1 MVKSIRSGFAGAV
14 ACACLVSVRAHPA
27 AAAGD
32 PRPPLSDF
40 ISLSNLNEWA
50 ARIGLV
56 FVRSAVGLTYQEI
69 TNDPYANRTS
79 VSGVVIQPPLPWDK
93 GRNCLIHA
101 ERLSIASSE
110 LGDWDR
116 IRLQAELTGAL
127 VPLAC
132 LPPEVAGTAAIAE
145 IPELVI
151 DRLFLTVDYR
161 LNSSALR
168 ADVHLTMPDL
178 AAVTANADV
187 AYFAV
192 QEDGPEPVIMDI
204 SHVSLAVENLGLWE
218 KAKKMM
224 PPEMTKPDSAAGI
237 VQGGLTEMLGSL
249 NPPGQPG
256 VPLALTPAQA
266 EFVAAAATQARAFA
280 ANGGAV
286 VVETQLDR
294 PVRFSERMADD
305 PAQLFAVLNPRVGSR
320 LAAHDQ
326 VLGAA
331 LLTAGLNNPASLS
344 DEDKLRVGQALVSGN
359 GAPRSPADGE
369 ALLKPLADNGNSAA
383 ALALAES
390 LRSSD
395 AEAAY
400 GYALLAGVNGADG
413 APGVMDRLEQDLTTP
428 RVLTIQADELI
439 AVGAMAS
446 PHDFVPLAD
455 VRSRALA
462 HLRGRSA
469 VRSYARAYYW
479 ALLGKAAGDQA
490 AASLADEIETRMRH
504 RGEEAAMAWDA
515 AAEQA
520 RAEALVHWLTAD
532 YPAKLAEQ

>member
-1 MVKSIRSGFAGAV
+1 MGKLIRSGFVRAV
-14 ACACLVSVRAHPA
+14 AFACLTSATAQPA

-40 ISLSNLNEWA
+40 ISLSNLNEWV

-69 TNDPYANRTS
+69 INDPYANRTS
-79 VSGVVIQPPLPWDK
+79 VSGVVIQPSLPWDK

-101 ERLSIASSE
+101 ERLSLTSSE

-116 IRLQAELTGAL
+116 IGLQAELTGAL

-132 LPPEVAGTAAIAE
+132 LPPEVAGTVAIAE
-145 IPELVI
+145 IPELAV
-151 DRLFLTVDYR
+151 DRLFLAVEYR

-168 ADVHLTMPDL
+168 ANVHLTMPNL
-178 AAVTANADV
+178 AAVTGNADV

-192 QEDGPEPVIMDI
+192 QDDGPEPVIMDI
-204 SHVSLAVENLGLWE
+204 SHVALAVEDLGLWE

-224 PPEMTKPDSAAGI
+224 PSEMTQPDAAAGM
-237 VQGGLTEMLGSL
+237 VQGGLTEMLGSMS
-249 NPPGQPG
+249 PPGQTGAP
-256 VPLALTPAQA
+256 PSLTPAQK
-266 EFVAAAATQARAFA
+266 EFVAAAAAQARAFA
-280 ANGGAV
+280 ANGGSV

-305 PAQLFAVLNPRVGSR
+305 PAQLFAVLNPRVSSR
-320 LAAHDQ
+320 PAAHEQ
-326 VLGAA
+326 VLGTA

-344 DEDKLRVGQALVSGN
+344 DADKLRVGQALVSGK
-359 GAPRSPADGE
+359 GAPRSPADGQ
-369 ALLKPLADNGNSAA
+369 ALLKPLAGSGNSAA

-390 LRSSD
+390 LRVSD

-400 GYALLAGVNGADG
+400 GYALLAGVSGADG
-413 APGVMDRLEQDLTTP
+413 APGVMDRLEQELTTP
-428 RVLTIQADELI
+428 RALAIQAEALSAAANI
-439 AVGAMAS
+439 AS
-446 PHDFVPLAD
+446 PHDFVPLSD
-455 VRSRALA
+455 VRGKALA
-462 HLRGRSA
+462 HLRGHGA
-469 VRSYARAYYW
+469 VRSYSRAYYW

-504 RGEEAAMAWDA
+504 RGGEAAMAWA
-515 AAEQA
+515 TAAEQA
-520 RAEALVHWLTAD
+520 RAEALAHWLTAD
-532 YPAKLAEQ
+532 YPAKLAGQ

>member
-1 MVKSIRSGFAGAV
+1 MGKLIRSGFVRAA
-14 ACACLVSVRAHPA
+14 AFACLISATAQPA

-40 ISLSNLNEWA
+40 ISLSNLNEWV

-69 TNDPYANRTS
+69 INDPYANRTS
-79 VSGVVIQPPLPWDK
+79 VSGVVIQPSLPWDK

-101 ERLSIASSE
+101 ERLSLTSSE

-116 IRLQAELTGAL
+116 IGLQAELTGAL

-132 LPPEVAGTAAIAE
+132 LPPEVAGTVAIAE
-145 IPELVI
+145 IPELAV
-151 DRLFLTVDYR
+151 DRLFLAVEYR

-168 ADVHLTMPDL
+168 ANVHLTMPNL
-178 AAVTANADV
+178 AAVTGNADV

-192 QEDGPEPVIMDI
+192 QDDGPEPVIMDI
-204 SHVSLAVENLGLWE
+204 SHVALAVEDLGLWE

-224 PPEMTKPDSAAGI
+224 PSEMTQPDAAAGM
-237 VQGGLTEMLGSL
+237 VQGGLTEMLGRM

-256 VPLALTPAQA
+256 APPSLTPAQK
-266 EFVAAAATQARAFA
+266 EFVAAAAAQARAFA
-280 ANGGAV
+280 ANGGSV

-305 PAQLFAVLNPRVGSR
+305 PAQLFAVLNPRVSSR
-320 LAAHDQ
+320 PAAHEQ
-326 VLGAA
+326 VLGTA
-331 LLTAGLNNPASLS
+331 LLMAGLNNPASLS
-344 DEDKLRVGQALVSGN
+344 DADKLRVGQALVSGK
-359 GAPRSPADGE
+359 GAPRSPADGQ
-369 ALLKPLADNGNSAA
+369 ALLKPLAGSGNSAA

-390 LRSSD
+390 LRVSD

-400 GYALLAGVNGADG
+400 GYALLAGVSGADG
-413 APGVMDRLEQDLTTP
+413 APGVMDRLEQELTTP
-428 RVLTIQADELI
+428 RVLAIQAEALS
-439 AVGAMAS
+439 AAANMAS
-446 PHDFVPLAD
+446 PHDFVPLSD
-455 VRSRALA
+455 VRGKALA
-462 HLRGRSA
+462 HLRGHGA
-469 VRSYARAYYW
+469 VRSYSRAYYW

-504 RGEEAAMAWDA
+504 RGGEAAMAWA
-515 AAEQA
+515 TAAEQA
-520 RAEALVHWLTAD
+520 RAEALAHWLTAD
-532 YPAKLAEQ
+532 YPAKLAGQ